1 MRLAAQDAA
10 RYPLPVRVL
19 AFETSSRRGSVA
31 AVEDGRVI
39 ASRSHEAVDQ
49 HAERLPG
56 LLEGVLAEAGWS
68 RGAIDR
74 VAAGRGPGSFTG
86 LRIGLALAQ
95 GIALGLGVPC
105 VGVGSLRAM
114 AAAVPAGVQG
124 ARVCCADARRSELFV
139 AVYDALGGT
148 RWPAAAL
155 PVLEARTRLAREL
168 GAEPLVLVGEAAGL
182 LDPHGAPALDWYRG
196 EHADLPHAGVVGQ
209 VAERLEPG
217 QHPAEPEYVRDADAR
232 RPALR
237 VLVPALGSS

>member
-1 MRLAAQDAA
+1 M
-10 RYPLPVRVL
+10 RVL
-19 AFETSSRRGSVA
+19 AFETSSRRGTVA

-39 ASRSHEAVDQ
+39 ASRSHDAIDQ

-56 LLEGVLAEAGWS
+56 LLEGVLAEAGWK

-114 AAAVPAGVQG
+114 AAAVPAGVGG
-124 ARVCCADARRSELFV
+124 ARVCCTDARRGELFV
-139 AVYDALGGT
+139 AVYDALGAV

-155 PVLEARTRLAREL
+155 PVGEARAWIARAL
-168 GAEPLVLVGEAAGL
+168 GAEPVVLVGEAAAL
-182 LDPHGAPALDWYRG
+182 LERDAAPPLGWFQDER
-196 EHADLPHAGVVGQ
+196 ADLPHAAVVGQ
-209 VAERLEPG
+209 LAERLEPG
-217 QHPAEPEYVRDADAR
+217 EHPAEPEYVREADAR
-232 RPALR
+232 RPELR
-237 VLVPALGSS
+237 VLVPALGDG